1 MLDLIQQAS
10 VLARIARACSAR
22 VCLASV
28 LGGFIER
35 RAGISRHDAVA
46 WGYARAADANGVDI
60 IQQCEATALNIEN
73 GKVEAKKETLLKLA
87 EKLELDPD
95 VILAKAAKL
104 DNEIENLIS
113 EKSDTVPQFL
123 RTAKNLTD
131 EQWKEI
137 TRQAR
142 KMDKDNI

>member
-1 MLDLIQQAS
+1 MEKNKEKMFKKLGKIFQR
-10 VLARIARACSAR
+10 ARKTKYKDVS
-22 VCLASV
+22 L
-28 LGGFIER
+28 R
-35 RAGISRHDAVA
+35 RFSESIGMTHAGIK
-46 WGYARAADANGVDI
+46 
-60 IQQCEATALNIEN
+60 NIEN
-73 GKVEAKKETLLKLA
+73 GKGEPRKETLLKLA
-87 EKLELDPD
+87 EKLELDPE

-137 TRQAR
+137 TRQVK
-142 KMDKDNI
+142 KMDKDNS

>member
-1 MLDLIQQAS
+1 MEKNKEKMFKKLGKIFQR
-10 VLARIARACSAR
+10 ARKTKYKDVSLRKFSDSI
-22 VCLASV
+22 
-28 LGGFIER
+28 GMTH
-35 RAGISRHDAVA
+35 AGIK
-46 WGYARAADANGVDI
+46 
-60 IQQCEATALNIEN
+60 NIEN
-73 GKVEAKKETLLKLA
+73 GKGEPRKETLLKLA
-87 EKLELDPD
+87 EKLELDPE

-137 TRQAR
+137 PRQVK
-142 KMDKDNI
+142 KMDKDNS

>member
-1 MLDLIQQAS
+1 MEKNKEKMLKK
-10 VLARIARACSAR
+10 
-22 VCLASV
+22 
-28 LGGFIER
+28 LGR
-35 RAGISRHDAVA
+35 
-46 WGYARAADANGVDI
+46 I
-60 IQQCEATALNIEN
+60 IQKARDKKYGKSLSLRKFSESIGMTHVAIKNIEN

-87 EKLELDPD
+87 EKLDLDPD

-131 EQWKEI
+131 DQWKEI
-137 TRQAR
+137 TRQAK
-142 KMDKDNI
+142 KMNKDNS